1 MLELGKSSTKM
12 HIEISEILKKVKP
25 EIVFTLGKHTN
36 SIQKNLP
43 NSIKSRHFI
52 NYKKVHNE
60 ILRIVKTNDI
70 IMIKGS
76 NSSKVNFI
84 SKKLIEGD

>member
-1 MLELGKSSTKM
+1 MLELGKNSTKM

-25 EIVFTLGKHTN
+25 DIVYTVGKYTIN
-36 SIQKNLP
+36 IQKSLP
-43 NSIKSRHFI
+43 KTIKSLHFMD
-52 NYKKVHNE
+52 YKKIYNE
-60 ILRIVKTNDI
+60 VLKILKTNDV

-84 SKKLIEGD
+84 SKQLIESD